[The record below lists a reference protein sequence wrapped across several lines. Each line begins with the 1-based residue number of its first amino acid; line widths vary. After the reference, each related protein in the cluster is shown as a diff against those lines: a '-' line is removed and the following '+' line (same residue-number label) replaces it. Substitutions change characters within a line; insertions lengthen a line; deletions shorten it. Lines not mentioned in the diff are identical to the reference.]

1 MQHKFLPDTA
11 LFILVIGLC
20 LSASQAYA
28 AAYVLR
34 FSDTPTL
41 HAHPRQNH
49 QPFRLL
55 SPMPRPEL
63 PAKPAED
70 WLQQN
75 GWQRVWPRLGLGK
88 YQALLFDGPAAQ
100 RYLRIDADSTSYI
113 WTRKTDLDPNK
124 WPIFEITWGVDRF
137 PQRAALD
144 VYKRNDLPI
153 AIIVSFGP
161 KVSDN
166 HLLPNVPRGLA
177 FFWDETATIDAN
189 YTCVPARNGPADKKL
204 QCIYPHIKYIALR
217 NGSAGT
223 RHTDKVNL
231 VEHFKKN
238 FPNYWRKHQRVPPIV
253 AISVEARSNDTDSTS
268 NARLYAL
275 TFTTPETT
283 LAPPPT
289 EGTLD
294 GN

>member
-1 MQHKFLPDTA
+1 M
-11 LFILVIGLC
+11 
-20 LSASQAYA
+20 
-28 AAYVLR
+28 
-34 FSDTPTL
+34 PT
-41 HAHPRQNH
+41 
-49 QPFRLL
+49 
-55 SPMPRPEL
+55 PEL
-63 PAKPAED
+63 PTNPAAD

-88 YQALLFDGPAAQ
+88 YQALLFGGPAAQ
-100 RYLRIDADSTSYI
+100 RYLRIDADSASYI

-124 WPIFEITWGVDRF
+124 WPMLEITWGVDRF
-137 PQRAALD
+137 PQQASLD
-144 VYKRNDLPI
+144 MYERNDLPI

-161 KVSDN
+161 KVPDN

-217 NGSAGT
+217 SGGAGT

-231 VEHFKKN
+231 VEQFKKY
-238 FPNYWRKHQRVPPIV
+238 FPDYWREHQRVPPIV

-275 TFTTPETT
+275 TFTTLATT
-283 LAPPPT
+283 SPPAPSTT